1 MRNLLIFKGCLQR
14 KAYFCLLRPVL
25 RRCISGLFAAFASVR
40 NVLGKQMLL
49 RRASV
54 PIWEGFGG
62 PCGGFGSS
70 PIPKFKLL
78 FRLSCQVGPLRPS
91 RHPSWT
97 LSELIFDT
105 FLMLHGVFW
114 SFQLRSCCVLL
125 SLLSPIGVSVGCLFL
140 SASEMLS
147 CKRKLVSI
155 AFFHPW
161 TCTVGSPLVST
172 CGLRLLRVQYSKRV
186 LC

>member
-1 MRNLLIFKGCLQR
+1 M
-14 KAYFCLLRPVL
+14 
-25 RRCISGLFAAFASVR
+25 FAAFASVR
-40 NVLGKQMLL
+40 NVLGKQMPL

-54 PIWEGFGG
+54 LIWEGFGG
-62 PCGGFGSS
+62 PRGGFGSP
-70 PIPKFKLL
+70 PIPTFRVL
-78 FRLSCQVGPLRPS
+78 FRLPCQVGPLRPS
-91 RHPSWT
+91 RHPSWI

-105 FLMLHGVFW
+105 FLVLHGVFW

-125 SLLSPIGVSVGCLFL
+125 CLLSPIGVSVGRLFV

-172 CGLRLLRVQYSKRV
+172 CCLSLLRVQCSKRI